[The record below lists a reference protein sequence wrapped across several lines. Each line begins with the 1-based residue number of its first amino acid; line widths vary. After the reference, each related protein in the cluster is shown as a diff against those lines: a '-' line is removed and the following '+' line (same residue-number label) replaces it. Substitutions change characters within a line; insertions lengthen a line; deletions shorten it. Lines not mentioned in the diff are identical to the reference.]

1 MLICKAGEIPFE
13 LRQRAG
19 TGLGFILIS
28 RLAHPARTPPARRPT
43 PTMPNPTPPSSVL
56 PPDLNVRS
64 HVLLA
69 SLWSNYGHIYRLTLA
84 DGSRDTLI
92 LKLIQAPP
100 ASASSSES
108 HLRKVLSYRVERYF
122 YTHLSTDLLALLAP
136 VAHSYPVAAHSCN
149 SALLLQDLAPAFPA
163 ASGNPHAVLRWL
175 ANFHATFWGAQHRV
189 PLVTTADAATDSSG
203 VWAQGGYWYLDTRR
217 DEFDETRGYA
227 DVCAFAEDVAARL
240 KRRDVPGVTLVHGDC
255 KSANVVFEA
264 AGERCALYDFQYVG
278 VGFGAQDVAY
288 FVATSVRGR
297 ILAEDGAEEALLR
310 IYYEEVMAALTRRG
324 VVEVGY
330 TWEVFVEQ
338 WEWALVDW
346 MRFMAGWGCWGNA
359 VWVERRVKAI
369 CKRWAEEGGR
379 GSL

>member
-1 MLICKAGEIPFE
+1 M
-13 LRQRAG
+13 
-19 TGLGFILIS
+19 
-28 RLAHPARTPPARRPT
+28 
-43 PTMPNPTPPSSVL
+43 
-56 PPDLNVRS
+56 
-64 HVLLA
+64 
-69 SLWSNYGHIYRLTLA
+69 
-84 DGSRDTLI
+84 
-92 LKLIQAPP
+92 
-100 ASASSSES
+100 
-108 HLRKVLSYRVERYF
+108 
-122 YTHLSTDLLALLAP
+122 
-136 VAHSYPVAAHSCN
+136 
-149 SALLLQDLAPAFPA
+149 
-163 ASGNPHAVLRWL
+163 
-175 ANFHATFWGAQHRV
+175 
-189 PLVTTADAATDSSG
+189 TTADAATDSSG

-217 DEFDETRGYA
+217 EEFDETRGYA
-227 DVCAFAEDVAARL
+227 DVCAFAEDVAVRL

-297 ILAEDGAEEALLR
+297 MLAEDGAEEALLR
-310 IYYEEVMAALTRRG
+310 IYYEEVMAALKRRG
-324 VVEVGY
+324 VVEVEY

-369 CKRWAEEGGR
+369 CKRWAEEGR